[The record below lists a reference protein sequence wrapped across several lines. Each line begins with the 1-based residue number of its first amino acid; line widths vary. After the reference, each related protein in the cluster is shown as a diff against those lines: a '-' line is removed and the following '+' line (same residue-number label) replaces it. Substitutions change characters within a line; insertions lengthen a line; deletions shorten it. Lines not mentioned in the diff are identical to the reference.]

1 MKKNPLIGVSI
12 TVACLIVLASYA
24 NVVGV
29 QTVESSNNKVIKDEV
44 DQKEL
49 LFQTIIV
56 LANNK
61 EIQSILQNSDIK
73 ENLEKSL
80 QVPGAKLLLIKLR
93 ILFIMVLPPPPV
105 LTENYLEYAYNVGV
119 RRSRNLNELDESKIH
134 SILESFQVNSQ
145 GVQKEITAVIE
156 KNDDLNKEIKQLS
169 DVDCDCEKNTT
180 TWHYPILCAILNVI
194 GAFLWIIIIVSV
206 LYGHSY
212 VPIIDALFT
221 SLQYIFSILCI

>member
-61 EIQSILQNSDIK
+61 DIQNLMQKSEIK
-73 ENLEKSL
+73 ENFEKSL
-80 QVPGAKLLLIKLR
+80 KVPGAKLLLIKLR

-105 LTENYLEYAYNVGV
+105 LTKNYLDYAYNVGV

-134 SILESFQVNSQ
+134 SILESYQVYSE
-145 GVQKEITAVIE
+145 GIQKEITAVIE
-156 KNDDLNKEIKQLS
+156 KNNALNKEIEQLS
-169 DVDCDCEKNTT
+169 DLNCNCENDSTAN
-180 TWHYPILCAILNVI
+180 WN
-194 GAFLWIIIIVSV
+194 F
-206 LYGHSY
+206 
-212 VPIIDALFT
+212 PIICLLLFP
-221 SLQYIFSILCI
+221 LVYISIGFYLMGGFGFLMTILGTIGMKLNCFW